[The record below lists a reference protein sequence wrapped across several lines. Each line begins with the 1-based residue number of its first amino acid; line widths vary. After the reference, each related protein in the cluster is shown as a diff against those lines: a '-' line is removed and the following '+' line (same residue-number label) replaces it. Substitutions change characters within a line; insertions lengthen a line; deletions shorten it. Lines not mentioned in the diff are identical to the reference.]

1 MESWDS
7 NMTVSM
13 HSDEANKT
21 PDNIPQ
27 TVVSDEHVNR
37 LEQALERS
45 IDMLQANA
53 KLIKQM
59 TATNLELQTKQSS
72 EQTYIHNPLYSVDLS
87 RTYSTTGV
95 KRVGF
100 SDNAE
105 KQLKVNRRFQ
115 DIQRNESTFHL
126 DYEGY
131 REYDH
136 RVSNLLHV

>member
-27 TVVSDEHVNR
+27 IVVSDEPVNR

-53 KLIKQM
+53 KLITEM
-59 TATNLELQTKQSS
+59 TATNLELQTKQSR
-72 EQTYIHNPLYSVDLS
+72 EQAYLYSPLSSVDLS
-87 RTYSTTGV
+87 RTYSTAGL

-100 SDNAE
+100 SDSTE

>member
-1 MESWDS
+1 
-7 NMTVSM
+7 MTVSM
-13 HSDEANKT
+13 HSDEATDKT

-27 TVVSDEHVNR
+27 IVVDDEHVNR

-53 KLIKQM
+53 NLIKQM
-59 TATNLELQTKQSS
+59 TATNLELQTEKSS
-72 EQTYIHNPLYSVDLS
+72 EQTFVHNPLSAVDLS
-87 RTYSTTGV
+87 RTYSTAGLR
-95 KRVGF
+95 RVGF
-100 SDNAE
+100 SDNIQ
-105 KQLKVNRRFQ
+105 KPLKVNRRFQ

-136 RVSNLLHV
+136 RVSNLLHVS